1 MAESAIVLL
10 VCLVVIVVLAA
21 LLYAAGR
28 GYLAALTGVA
38 ELRATAARILAD
50 TQTIEHSLRQQRR
63 VLYDAHRRISA
74 VTKRGRKTRH
84 ITPIESTAGSPDPAV
99 P

>member
-74 VTKRGRKTRH
+74 VTKG
-84 ITPIESTAGSPDPAV
+84 IEKPAT
-99 P
+99 